1 MSAVL
6 EEPETGLQEHQ
17 TFDCLLKVADASEDA
32 VDLMERILW
41 DRLRAMR
48 NRLYRLLSGRSGN
61 VLLLACY
68 DIYNAMPPAQQARIL
83 LSSELCE
90 LYSMSFVDKATH
102 DAPVPAEGIPA
113 DVVMVQS
120 RVLDL
125 VLREHAIHMLQAG
138 TLTSYLKLQKADEV
152 YSPLGDLVARRD
164 RHGQWSIDRVP
175 MLDDVIAVDFDSPV
189 ARNYE
194 PRSGVLSQPRLD
206 FTDQE
211 KAAVME
217 KLSRALSAIDEVEP
231 AYGFLIRNFVRRII
245 VRKSRESANDDP
257 GRVFGSEHVPR
268 QPGSMRLLNTHLPEL
283 SPDALMES
291 LLHES
296 THNFL
301 AAWELANGPF
311 VPHSQKDRAVSPW
324 SGNGIPNSSYIHASF
339 IYYVCH
345 RMYTKHLL
353 AVGNDPARVP
363 YLHKR
368 LAKFIAG
375 YMINRHTADQLVL
388 EKPIAAELRAVIGT
402 MQSRVQATYGYTF

>member
-17 TFDCLLKVADASEDA
+17 TFECLLKVADASEDA

-68 DIYNAMPPAQQARIL
+68 DIYNEMQPAQQARIL

-152 YSPLGDLVARRD
+152 YSPLGDLV
-164 RHGQWSIDRVP
+164 
-175 MLDDVIAVDFDSPV
+175 
-189 ARNYE
+189 
-194 PRSGVLSQPRLD
+194 
-206 FTDQE
+206 
-211 KAAVME
+211 
-217 KLSRALSAIDEVEP
+217 
-231 AYGFLIRNFVRRII
+231 
-245 VRKSRESANDDP
+245 
-257 GRVFGSEHVPR
+257 
-268 QPGSMRLLNTHLPEL
+268 
-283 SPDALMES
+283 
-291 LLHES
+291 
-296 THNFL
+296 
-301 AAWELANGPF
+301 
-311 VPHSQKDRAVSPW
+311 
-324 SGNGIPNSSYIHASF
+324 
-339 IYYVCH
+339 
-345 RMYTKHLL
+345 
-353 AVGNDPARVP
+353 
-363 YLHKR
+363 
-368 LAKFIAG
+368 
-375 YMINRHTADQLVL
+375 
-388 EKPIAAELRAVIGT
+388 
-402 MQSRVQATYGYTF
+402 